1 MKIRELLSVGD
12 NNVGGKAL
20 VRKRTHTLVNLIQV
34 EHVDERSKIAL
45 GHFKL
50 DKWKEMQK

>member
-1 MKIRELLSVGD
+1 MVIIMSEVKYL
-12 NNVGGKAL
+12 
-20 VRKRTHTLVNLIQV
+20 HTLVNLIQV

-50 DKWKEMQK
+50 DTKWKEMKK

>member
-1 MKIRELLSVGD
+1 MVIIMSEVKYL
-12 NNVGGKAL
+12 
-20 VRKRTHTLVNLIQV
+20 HTLVNLIQV

-50 DKWKEMQK
+50 DKWKEMKK